1 MLIRMSSQYTPS
13 SLDEKSDRAYKKEL
27 KSDEKTKKRTDE
39 LDANSE
45 RLKQLIFDTKKDLQ
59 DQQRESENFDV
70 RLEDLEKIGRASCR
84 ERV

>member
-1 MLIRMSSQYTPS
+1 MKALVAKFSDIREFDKYVDLVTV
-13 SLDEKSDRAYKKEL
+13 LDEKSDRAYKKEL

-45 RLKQLIFDTKKDLQ
+45 RLKQLILILKRFTG
-59 DQQRESENFDV
+59 S
-70 RLEDLEKIGRASCR
+70 A